1 MRKVLYILGQLDD
14 MDVDWLARQGR
25 KREIPAG
32 EVLVREGMP
41 CPSVFILL
49 EGGMD
54 VTIHG
59 LGCVANLASGE
70 MIGELSFV
78 DSAPPSATVTAQ
90 TVCVV
95 LDVDKTL
102 LAAQL
107 ARDDGFARRFYQAIA
122 MFLADRL
129 RGTVRRM
136 GYGAGANLDSP
147 DVLTDELDEKLLDA
161 VSLAGDRF
169 DRLVRT
175 LATAR
180 AHG

>member
-32 EVLVREGMP
+32 SVLVREGTP
-41 CPSVFILL
+41 CASVFILL
-49 EGGMD
+49 EGGME
-54 VTIHG
+54 VSIQG
-59 LGCVANLASGE
+59 LGRVAELASGE

-78 DSAPPSATVTAQ
+78 DSAPPSATVTAASN
-90 TVCVV
+90 CVV
-95 LDVDKTL
+95 LDVDKAL
-102 LAAQL
+102 LSAQL

-136 GYGAGANLDSP
+136 GYGAGASLDSEE
-147 DVLTDELDEKLLDA
+147 VLADELDERLLDS

-169 DRLVRT
+169 DRLIRT

-180 AHG
+180 AH

>member
-25 KREIPAG
+25 KRQIPAG

-41 CPSVFILL
+41 CSSVFILL
-49 EGGMD
+49 EGGVE
-54 VTIHG
+54 VTIQG

-90 TVCVV
+90 TACVV

-136 GYGAGANLDSP
+136 GYGAGASLDSA

-180 AHG
+180 AH

>member
-14 MDVDWLARQGR
+14 MDVDWLARNGR
-25 KREIPAG
+25 RRTVAAG
-32 EVLVREGMP
+32 DTLVREGMP
-41 CPSVFILL
+41 CASVFILL
-49 EGGMD
+49 DGGME
-54 VTIHG
+54 VSITG
-59 LGCVANLASGE
+59 LGRVATLGAGE

-90 TVCVV
+90 TACVM
-95 LDVDKTL
+95 LDLDKGM

-107 ARDDGFARRFYQAIA
+107 ARDDGFARRFYKAIA

-136 GYGAGANLDSP
+136 GYGADASMDS
-147 DVLTDELDEKLLDA
+147 DQVLADELDEGLLDT

-169 DRLVRT
+169 DRLIRT
-175 LATAR
+175 LSTAR
-180 AHG
+180 AH

>member
-14 MDVDWLARQGR
+14 LDVDWLARNGSKRQISTGTMLVEEGR
-25 KREIPAG
+25 A
-32 EVLVREGMP
+32 
-41 CPSVFILL
+41 CPSLFILL

-54 VTIHG
+54 VTIKG
-59 LGCVANLASGE
+59 LGLVASLGAGE

-78 DSAPPSATVTAQ
+78 DSAPPSATVTAASS
-90 TVCVV
+90 CSV
-95 LDVDKTL
+95 LEVDKQML
-102 LAAQL
+102 NAQL
-107 ARDDGFARRFYQAIA
+107 ARDQGFARRFYQAIA

-136 GYGAGANLDSP
+136 GYGSGTSLDS
-147 DVLTDELDEKLLDA
+147 DEILADELDEKLLDN

-169 DRLVRT
+169 DRLIRT

-180 AHG
+180 AR